1 MRATHLIQMVKLPS
15 QRYRA
20 HGQRM
25 VTDNNKNGTKR
36 TKIGHENLLFQNAA
50 INMPRVSTT
59 ASWSNSPKKNNVRRK
74 SNRNSSFGYS
84 ILTIDHASVFRLRN
98 VFETTKINIIF
109 RFVGLWR
116 PEAQWRIW
124 KRDRRLVVAA
134 QAFVNQFLLIVLGW
148 PVVSTTS
155 IR

>member
-59 ASWSNSPKKNNVRRK
+59 ASWSNSPKKKTSEGSQTEIVR
-74 SNRNSSFGYS
+74 
-84 ILTIDHASVFRLRN
+84 LAT
-98 VFETTKINIIF
+98 
-109 RFVGLWR
+109 RF
-116 PEAQWRIW
+116 
-124 KRDRRLVVAA
+124 
-134 QAFVNQFLLIVLGW
+134 
-148 PVVSTTS
+148 
-155 IR
+155 